1 MFHDRIAPVVDRLLR
16 ALAAAQL
23 IITIN
28 HYADPPPAPVD
39 NPADLTRQRQPRWGA
54 RACFIS

>member
-23 IITIN
+23 IITMPILLR
-28 HYADPPPAPVD
+28 HRS
-39 NPADLTRQRQPRWGA
+39 TTQP
-54 RACFIS
+54 I